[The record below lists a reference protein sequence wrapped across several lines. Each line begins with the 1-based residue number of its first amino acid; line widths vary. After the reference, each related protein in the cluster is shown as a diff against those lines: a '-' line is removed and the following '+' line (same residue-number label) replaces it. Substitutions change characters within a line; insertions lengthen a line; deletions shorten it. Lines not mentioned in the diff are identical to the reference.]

1 MTHTQPRR
9 RQPDLFAVDDPPV
22 TLACAELRRLVPLV
36 SALLM
41 ESVVDRPATEDEHE
55 DHA

>member
-9 RQPDLFAVDDPPV
+9 RQPDLFAVDDLPV